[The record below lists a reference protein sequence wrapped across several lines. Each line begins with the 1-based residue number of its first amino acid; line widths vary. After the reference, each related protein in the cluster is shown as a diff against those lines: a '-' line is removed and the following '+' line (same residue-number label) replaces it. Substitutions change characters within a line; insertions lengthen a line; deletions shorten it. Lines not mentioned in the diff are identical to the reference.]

1 MSDKYTIAVNSGL
14 TKTAAKKL
22 GLPRPAILRRYK
34 EGQPLTEGA
43 VLVYSDDA
51 SRQDADHIAGVLHE
65 WGVPIE
71 RHPGSLAAGH
81 KWGGIVLVLTATP
94 SPAALT
100 ETMLS
105 LPEEVK
111 KLAPSGRFITISRAV
126 RTDDMIDAVAN
137 APVGDLQRGSSP
149 VVAAVREG
157 ITGFVRSL
165 AKELRAGATANGI
178 VLTDGA
184 NVSETSVLAALRFF
198 LSAKSAYVDGQLLH
212 IKQTAPKIV
221 SSVAEPV
228 ESTWDKPL
236 AGKVAVVTGAAR
248 GIGAAIA
255 KTLARDGATV
265 VCVDVPAASESLAKT
280 ANEVHGTTLQLDVTA
295 DDAGQR
301 ILEHARKRHG
311 GLDIIVHNAGI
322 TRDKLFANMRPD
334 KWDPVLAV
342 NIEAPLRI
350 NETLL
355 KEVEKGELPGLRII
369 SLASTSGIA
378 GNRGQTNYA
387 FTKAGIIG
395 QTAATGA
402 ALAACDDK
410 YDQGCGGTANAVAP
424 GFIETEMTNQIPFAT
439 RQVARRLSALQQGGL
454 PVDVAEAVAFLAS
467 PQAAGVNG
475 QTLRVCGQN
484 LVGQ

>member
-1 MSDKYTIAVNSGL
+1 MSDKYTLAVNSGL

-34 EGQPLTEGA
+34 PGKPLLDGW
-43 VLVYSDDA
+43 VLVISDDA
-51 SRQDADHIAGVLHE
+51 SRADADAVAGAVHGWGLH
-65 WGVPIE
+65 VE
-71 RHPGSLAAGH
+71 RHAGSLAPGH
-81 KWGGIVLVLTATP
+81 KWGAIVLVLTNSA
-94 SPAALT
+94 SPTEVT

-111 KLAPSGRFITISRAV
+111 KVAPSGRFVTISRAATA
-126 RTDDMIDAVAN
+126 TD
-137 APVGDLQRGSSP
+137 APGL
-149 VVAAVREG
+149 AAVRQG
-157 ITGFVRSL
+157 VDGFIRSL

-184 NVSETSVLAALRFF
+184 NPIDTSALATLRFF
-198 LSAKSAYVDGQLLH
+198 LSAKSAYVDGQLLEVNPTPDLTNA
-212 IKQTAPKIV
+212 ILGISGEETAAQLAAGVDPG
-221 SSVAEPV
+221 AGF
-228 ESTWDKPL
+228 WDKPL
-236 AGKVAVVTGAAR
+236 DGKVAVVTGAAR

-265 VCVDVPAASESLAKT
+265 VCVDVPAASEALAKT

-295 DDAGQR
+295 ADAGQR

-311 GLDIIVHNAGI
+311 GLDIVVHNAGI

-355 KEVEKGELPGLRII
+355 GEVAKGELPNLRIV

-387 FTKAGIIG
+387 FTKAGVIG
-395 QTAATGA
+395 QTEATGA
-402 ALAACDDK
+402 ALASS
-410 YDQGCGGTANAVAP
+410 GGTANAVAP
-424 GFIETEMTNQIPFAT
+424 GFIETEMTGQIPFAT

-467 PQAAGVNG
+467 PQAGGVNG